1 MADFFQ
7 IFPVGVIK
15 KKEEKV
21 NIEVYKEYRDALL
34 GLEQFSHIIVLCW
47 HHQNDIPEK
56 RRILQV
62 HPRGDKALP
71 LTGIFGTRSPV
82 RPNLIALSTCEI
94 LSIDRNIIRVDKIG
108 AFNGTPVID
117 IKPCLGKNDSMINV
131 RVPEW
136 VDK

>member
-1 MADFFQ
+1 LADFFQ
-7 IFPVGVIK
+7 IFPVGVVK

-21 NIEVYKEYRDALL
+21 TIEVYEGYRDALL
-34 GLEQFSHIIVLCW
+34 GLEQFSHIIVLSW
-47 HHQNDIPEK
+47 FHQNDTPEK

-71 LTGIFGTRSPV
+71 LTGVFGTRSPV
-82 RPNLIALSTCEI
+82 RPNVIALSTCEI
-94 LSIDRNIIRVDKIG
+94 LSIDRNIIRIDKID
-108 AFNGTPVID
+108 AFDGTPVID
-117 IKPCLGKNDSMINV
+117 IKPCIGKDNSMINV

>member
-1 MADFFQ
+1 MDFFK
-7 IFPVGVIK
+7 IFPVGIIK
-15 KKEEKV
+15 KKEEKIT
-21 NIEVYKEYRDALL
+21 IEVYEEYRDALL
-34 GLEQFSHIIVLCW
+34 GLEQFSHIIVLSW
-47 HHQNDIPEK
+47 FHENDVPEK
-56 RRILQV
+56 RAILRV

-94 LSIDRNIIRVDKIG
+94 LSIVGNIIRVDKID

>member
-15 KKEEKV
+15 KNKEKV
-21 NIEVYKEYRDALL
+21 SIEVYKEYLDALL

-94 LSIDRNIIRVDKIG
+94 LSIDRNIIRVDKID
-108 AFNGTPVID
+108 AFDGTPVID

-131 RVPEW
+131 QVPEW